1 MTEFITVLAWV
12 FGVIS
17 SIITL
22 ARIIAFFNYSEM
34 QKLLDEV
41 QEIKRTFPIYKC
53 GTLAIFCWAW
63 IITQL

>member
-1 MTEFITVLAWV
+1 MIEFITVLAWV

-22 ARIIAFFNYSEM
+22 ARIIGFFNYSGI
-34 QKLLDEV
+34 QKTIDEL
-41 QEIKRTFPIYKC
+41 EGIERTFPIYKC
-53 GTLAIFCWAW
+53 GTLAIVCWAW